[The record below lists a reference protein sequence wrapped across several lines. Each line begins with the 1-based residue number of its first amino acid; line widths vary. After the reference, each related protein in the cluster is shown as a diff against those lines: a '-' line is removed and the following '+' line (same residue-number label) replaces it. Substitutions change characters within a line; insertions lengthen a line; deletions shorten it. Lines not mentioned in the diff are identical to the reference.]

1 MILLEIKQKH
11 EVIFFFPVKSE
22 FYNVMYRM
30 ELTKIAKL
38 LLINSR
44 ETWELN
50 LGYENVY

>member
-11 EVIFFFPVKSE
+11 EVIFFSPVKSE